1 MLGKCL
7 IVGMAYWHIY
17 KSCGNVEPFNKTP
30 PFLYPRYPY
39 PLSEES
45 LETNSNRIYVT

>member
-1 MLGKCL
+1 MLGKYL
-7 IVGMAYWHIY
+7 IVEMAYWHIY

-30 PFLYPRYPY
+30 FLFQRYPY

-45 LETNSNRIYVT
+45 LETHSIGIYAR